1 MSTYDW
7 ELSSH
12 YTATSGRYQKLR
24 ESSVILANNKP
35 AIESQ
40 YVKKHL
46 GKILSECLAEI
57 CERRPHDPI
66 EYIAQWIYK
75 HRENE
80 IRKMKVGITSLV
92 NVVLAGYFQIDV
104 VRFCFKDRKN
114 Q

>member
-1 MSTYDW
+1 MLETGWPEW

-12 YTATSGRYQKLR
+12 YTTTSARYQKVR

-46 GKILSECLAEI
+46 GKILPACIAEI
-57 CERRPHDPI
+57 CEKRPLDPI
-66 EYIAQWIYK
+66 EYMAQWIYK

-80 IRKMKVGITSLV
+80 LHQKKVSVLWWIPSWV
-92 NVVLAGYFQIDV
+92 NLEPYY
-104 VRFCFKDRKN
+104 
-114 Q
+114 